1 MDRFQILRLTLV
13 VVLFPALAFAKD
25 HYFGNSSGT
34 WGKLKTKVKPAD
46 ASVWID
52 DQYVGHA
59 DRFDGPGQELF
70 LTPGEYDVTFSLA
83 YYQNFKTR
91 VKIEP
96 DGVTVIQQQLQPSD
110 EQRPTGPFGVVK
122 IKSTPEHKVG
132 VFVNGR
138 FIGHA
143 DEMNGP
149 AQELL
154 LQPGTHKIELKYA
167 GYQPYETTV
176 TAEANTRQVIEVT
189 LQPDPSTVYVD
200 R

>member
-1 MDRFQILRLTLV
+1 MILQ
-13 VVLFPALAFAKD
+13 FSAFALGKD
-25 HYFGNSSGT
+25 HYFGGPQGE
-34 WGKLKTKVKPAD
+34 WGKLKTKVTPAD
-46 ASVWID
+46 ASVWIN

-70 LTPGEYDVTFSLA
+70 LNPGEYDVTFSLA
-83 YYQNFKTR
+83 YYKDFKTR

-96 DGVTVIQQQLQPSD
+96 NSTTVIQQRLDPSD
-110 EQRPTGPFGVVK
+110 EKRPTGPFATVK
-122 IKSTPEHKVG
+122 IKATPEHKVG

-154 LQPGTHKIELKYA
+154 LEPGTHQIELKYA
-167 GYQPYETTV
+167 GYKPYKTTV
-176 TAEANTRQVIEVT
+176 KAVANQRYVIEVT
-189 LQPDPSTVYVD
+189 LEPDTSVSYVD
-200 R
+200 K